1 MHLLV
6 VVLILIVWAIYAIK
20 EKLEPP
26 MPPIDDTEKFLRT
39 VQNLPNQKARQ
50 KYLKD
55 LRRGKRKL

>member
-1 MHLLV
+1 MHLLI

-26 MPPIDDTEKFLRT
+26 MPPIDDLSKHLNTILD
-39 VQNLPNQKARQ
+39 LPNEKARQ

-55 LRRGKRKL
+55 LRRRKRK